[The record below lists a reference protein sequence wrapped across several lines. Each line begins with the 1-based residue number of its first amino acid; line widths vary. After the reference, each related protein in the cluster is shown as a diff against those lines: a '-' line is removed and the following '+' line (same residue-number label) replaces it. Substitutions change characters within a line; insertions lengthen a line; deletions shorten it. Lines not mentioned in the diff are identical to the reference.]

1 MQYWITQKASDYC
14 ISTHK
19 KLMYR
24 FNLEVH
30 LKYERWCG
38 LATRNHFY
46 IKKTH
51 LLASA
56 SETSV
61 RINGLEPLR
70 LSPLDPKSSAATNY
84 AISAWCSTTS
94 NKSSELIEIAKIR
107 IIFETGV
114 FKSVFFTYVKNY
126 L

>member
-38 LATRNHFY
+38 FF
-46 IKKTH
+46 
-51 LLASA
+51 
-56 SETSV
+56 
-61 RINGLEPLR
+61 R
-70 LSPLDPKSSAATNY
+70 LSKIY
-84 AISAWCSTTS
+84 A
-94 NKSSELIEIAKIR
+94 
-107 IIFETGV
+107 
-114 FKSVFFTYVKNY
+114 
-126 L
+126 